1 MRDLQ
6 AQVDALISKLDVAR
20 VTIEGTERRN
30 RELVRAEKTLQQRL
44 QRHEQLLLQRE
55 SEILEYKMKIKLLED
70 AETNYKKEIQ
80 ILRSERFENVVMT
93 SDMS

>member
-6 AQVDALISKLDVAR
+6 AQVDTLTSELDIAR
-20 VTIEGTERRN
+20 ITIEGTERRN
-30 RELVRAEKTLQQRL
+30 RELARAEKTLQQRL
-44 QRHEQLLLQRE
+44 QRQEQLLLKRE

-70 AETNYKKEIQ
+70 AETNYKNEIKV
-80 ILRSERFENVVMT
+80 LRAERFEYAAMT

>member
-6 AQVDALISKLDVAR
+6 AQVDTLTSELDVAR
-20 VTIEGTERRN
+20 ITIEGTERRN
-30 RELVRAEKTLQQRL
+30 RELARAEKTLQQRL
-44 QRHEQLLLQRE
+44 QRQEQLLLKRE

-70 AETNYKKEIQ
+70 AETNYKNEIKV
-80 ILRSERFENVVMT
+80 LRAERFEYVAMT

>member
-1 MRDLQ
+1 MN
-6 AQVDALISKLDVAR
+6 ALISKLDVAR
-20 VTIEGTERRN
+20 VTIEGTQRRN
-30 RELVRAEKTLQQRL
+30 RELARAEKTLQQRL
-44 QRHEQLLLQRE
+44 RRHEQLLLKRE

>member
-1 MRDLQ
+1 MN
-6 AQVDALISKLDVAR
+6 ALISKLDVAH

-44 QRHEQLLLQRE
+44 RRHEQLLLKRE

>member
-1 MRDLQ
+1 M
-6 AQVDALISKLDVAR
+6 DALISKLDVAR

-44 QRHEQLLLQRE
+44 RRHEQLLLKRE